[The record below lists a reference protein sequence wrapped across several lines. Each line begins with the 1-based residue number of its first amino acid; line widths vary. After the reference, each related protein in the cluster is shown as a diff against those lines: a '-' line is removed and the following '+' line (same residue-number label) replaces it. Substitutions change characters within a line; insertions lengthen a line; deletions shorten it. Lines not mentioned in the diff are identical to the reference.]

1 MRIIILF
8 SSILLMTTPLSEGN
22 NHALYI
28 SMTEVNVEKDSLH
41 VVIKIFSDD
50 LRDALKNHA
59 PLHYQPTD
67 LSQFFSLNKT
77 IAKEYFEDRLKLF
90 ADKSRLT
97 LLLEGHSVEGDIH
110 SISFQSRFT
119 KPIKTLSVD
128 ATFLM
133 ELFPTQVNV
142 FKINNGESSHFLKI
156 TNNSGPQSV
165 NLQN

>member
-1 MRIIILF
+1 M
-8 SSILLMTTPLSEGN
+8 SEGN

-28 SMTEVNVEKDSLH
+28 SMTDVNVEKNSLQM
-41 VVIKIFSDD
+41 VTRIFSDD

-59 PLHYQPTD
+59 PLQYQPTD

-77 IAKEYFEDRLKLF
+77 IAKEYFEDKLKLF
-90 ADKSRLT
+90 ADKSRLA
-97 LLLEGHSVEGDIH
+97 LILEGHSVEGDIH

-119 KPIKTLSVD
+119 KPIKRLSVD

-142 FKINNGESSHFLKI
+142 FKIKNGESTHFLKI
-156 TNNSGPQSV
+156 TNHSDPQSI